1 LYRLWEISFPRVSGL
16 ICFSHVLP
24 SESQAKYENQ
34 IKGYIGTLHPE
45 VGFGFG
51 LKGIERTEMRVRR
64 RIVI

>member
-1 LYRLWEISFPRVSGL
+1 
-16 ICFSHVLP
+16 LP
-24 SESQAKYENQ
+24 SKSQAKHDNR

-51 LKGIERTEMRVRR
+51 LRGIEMTKMRVRR